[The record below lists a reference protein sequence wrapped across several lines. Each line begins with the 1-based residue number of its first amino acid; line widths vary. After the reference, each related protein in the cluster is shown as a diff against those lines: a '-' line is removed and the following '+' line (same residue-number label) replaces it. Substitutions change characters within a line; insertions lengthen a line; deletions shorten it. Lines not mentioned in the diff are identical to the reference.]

1 MHDSKLIDSKL
12 ITFPFHLLLGLALA
26 GSKLAVAAPYLAP
39 STKRMAERLEK
50 IALEAD
56 PLQNPFLNHRAAEIF
71 RQQLE
76 ELLQRK
82 GENTPTPG
90 QIAAARYK
98 YAYEL
103 LHAGESAAAVR
114 EFETLR
120 KFIAEGK
127 VNLTPDKLAL
137 VRLNTMV
144 SYLRLGEQDNCL
156 LNHTTAS
163 CIMPIQPG
171 GFHKIER
178 GSRGAIELLM
188 EQLREDPNDLR
199 AGWLLNL
206 AYMTLGEH
214 PDKVPGKF
222 LISPKVFD
230 SEYDIKRFPD
240 IARNV
245 GLDLNDLAGSVVMD
259 DFDNDGNLDL
269 MISAMG
275 LRDQLRFFHNNGD
288 GTFTERTEEA
298 GLMGEW
304 GGLNMVQADYNND
317 GFIDVLVLRGAWFE
331 KQGHHPKSLLRNNG
345 NGTFD
350 DVTEEAG
357 LLSFHP
363 TQTATWFDFNNDGW
377 IDVFIGHETTPGDTN
392 RCELYRNNGD
402 GTFTE
407 CALEAGIDALGL
419 IKAVHSGDYNNDG
432 WPDLYISSRGQGNH
446 LYRNDGPQSPDRSPK
461 GKWKFTDVTK
471 ELDVGAPTFSF
482 PAWFFDYDND
492 GWLDIFVS
500 GYGVKSVGS
509 VAADYLG
516 LPHGA
521 ERPRLY
527 HNNGNGTFTDVT
539 KSAGLYRVLLAMSA
553 NFGDLDNDG
562 YLDMFLGTGA
572 PDLTMLVPKRMM
584 RNDGGK
590 RFQDVTTSGGFG
602 NVQKGHGIAFGDLDN
617 DGDQDIYMSIGGAY
631 EGDVYFNALY
641 ENPGHGN
648 GWLKLKL
655 VGVKSNRAAIGA
667 RIKVTVEGPEGKR
680 AIHKTVNSGGSFGC
694 SPLRQEIGLGKATS
708 IPEVEIW
715 WPTSGTRQVF
725 NDLQPNHCYQIRE
738 GEKSATVVELK
749 SFKFS
754 SSAMD
759 HHHHQ

>member
-1 MHDSKLIDSKL
+1 M
-12 ITFPFHLLLGLALA
+12 
-26 GSKLAVAAPYLAP
+26 KLANPPAWVPKPQRTGDNAA
-39 STKRMAERLEK
+39 
-50 IALEAD
+50 
-56 PLQNPFLNHRAAEIF
+56 
-71 RQQLE
+71 
-76 ELLQRK
+76 
-82 GENTPTPG
+82 TPG

-103 LHAGESAAAVR
+103 LHAGESEAAVR
-114 EFETLR
+114 EFEALR
-120 KFIAEGK
+120 SFIAEGK

-144 SYLRLGEQDNCL
+144 SYLRLGVQDNCL

-163 CIMPIQPG
+163 CIMPIQLG

-188 EQLREDPNDLR
+188 EQLREDPRDLR

-214 PDKVPGKF
+214 PDKVPRQF
-222 LISPKVFD
+222 LMPPKLFD

-240 IARNV
+240 IARSL

-275 LRDQLRFFHNNGD
+275 LRDQLRYFHNNGD
-288 GTFTERTEEA
+288 GTFSDRTEEA
-298 GLMGEW
+298 GLLGEW

-317 GFIDVLVLRGAWFE
+317 GFIDVLILRGAWFE

-345 NGTFD
+345 DGTFT

-377 IDVFIGHETTPGDTN
+377 IDLFIGHETTLGDTN

-407 CALEAGIDALGL
+407 CALEAGIEALGL

-446 LYRNDGPQSPDRSPK
+446 LYRNDGPQSPDKSLK

-471 ELDVGAPTFSF
+471 ALGVGEPAFSF

-500 GYGVKSVGS
+500 GYGVKNVGS

-572 PDLTMLVPKRMM
+572 PDLTTLVPNRMM

-631 EGDVYFNALY
+631 EGDVYYNALY

-667 RIKVTVEGPEGKR
+667 RIKVTVDEPTSER
-680 AIHKTVNSGGSFGC
+680 NICKTVNSGGSFGA
-694 SPLRQEIGLGKATS
+694 SPLRQEIGLGQARS
-708 IPEVEIW
+708 IRNVEIW
-715 WPTSGTRQVF
+715 WPTSGIRQNF
-725 NDLQPNHCYQIRE
+725 TDLRTNQCYTIRE
-738 GEKSATVVELK
+738 GDTNAVVTVLK
-749 SFKFS
+749 KFTFTS
-754 SSAMD
+754 QPVAHK
-759 HHHHQ
+759 HH

>member
-1 MHDSKLIDSKL
+1 
-12 ITFPFHLLLGLALA
+12 
-26 GSKLAVAAPYLAP
+26 
-39 STKRMAERLEK
+39 MAEHLKK
-50 IALEAD
+50 IADEAD

-71 RQQLE
+71 RQQLAH
-76 ELLQRK
+76 LLAQK
-82 GENTPTPG
+82 GEGAPSPG
-90 QIAAARYK
+90 HIAAARYK

-103 LHAGESAAAVR
+103 LHAGESAAAVQ
-114 EFETLR
+114 EFEALR
-120 KFIAEGK
+120 KFIADGR

-137 VRLNTMV
+137 VRLNAMV
-144 SYLRLGEQDNCL
+144 SYLRLGEQENCL

-171 GFHKIER
+171 GFHQIPR
-178 GSRGAIELLM
+178 GSRGAIDLLL

-214 PDKVPGKF
+214 PDKIPRRF
-222 LISPKVFD
+222 LMSPKIFD

-240 IARNV
+240 IARGL
-245 GLDLNDLAGSVVMD
+245 GLDFNDLAGSVVMD

-275 LRDQLRFFHNNGD
+275 LRDQLRFFLNKGD
-288 GTFTERTEEA
+288 GTFVEGTEQA
-298 GLMGEW
+298 GLLGEW

-317 GFIDVLVLRGAWFE
+317 GFVDVLVLRGAWFE

-363 TQTATWFDFNNDGW
+363 TQTATWLDFNNDGW
-377 IDVFIGHETTPGDTN
+377 IDLFIGHETTPGDTN
-392 RCELYRNNGD
+392 RCELYRSNGN

-407 CALEAGIDALGL
+407 CALDAGLDALGL

-432 WPDLYISSRGQGNH
+432 WPDLYLSSRGQGNH
-446 LYRNDGPQSPDRSPK
+446 LYRNDGPQSPDKSPN
-461 GKWKFTDVTK
+461 GKWKFTEVTK
-471 ELDVGAPTFSF
+471 ELDVAAPAFSF
-482 PAWFFDYDND
+482 PAWFLDYDND
-492 GWLDIFVS
+492 GWLDIFAS

-509 VAADYLG
+509 IAADYLG

-572 PDLTMLVPKRMM
+572 PDLTTLVPNRMM
-584 RNDGGK
+584 RNSGGK

-631 EGDVYFNALY
+631 EGDVYYNALY

-648 GWLKLKL
+648 AWLKLKL

-667 RIKVTVEGPEGKR
+667 RIKITIDEPAGER
-680 AIHKTVNSGGSFGC
+680 TIYKTVNSGGSFGA
-694 SPLRQEIGLGKATS
+694 SPLRQEIGLGQARTIKN
-708 IPEVEIW
+708 VEIW
-715 WPTSGTRQVF
+715 WPTSGTRQNF
-725 NDLQPNHCYQIRE
+725 ASLKPGECYTIRE
-738 GEKSATVVELK
+738 GENSVATTVLK
-749 SFKFS
+749 RFVFARSKGHE
-754 SSAMD
+754 
-759 HHHHQ
+759 HHH